1 MRSIAI
7 VSQKGGSGKST
18 LSVHLAVAALR
29 AGQKVAIIDTD
40 PQGSAAAWGGTRE
53 AEDPPVVAIAAGE
66 LTSALAEARSEAFDV
81 VIIDTAPRASA
92 SLANIVQAADFALI
106 PIRPSA
112 FDVATAEQTQRIA
125 IAAGTPF
132 AFVLNEC
139 PARAPEI
146 AESRTVLAQLGPVLD
161 VTIGERRIYGRA
173 LQTGLAV
180 QEFDP
185 TSDAAREISLAWSEI
200 ERRSDVNVV
209 AV

>member
-40 PQGSAAAWGGTRE
+40 PQGSAAAWGETRE
-53 AEDPPVVAIAAGE
+53 SEDPAVVAIAAGE
-66 LTSALAEARSEAFDV
+66 LVGALAEARSEGFDV

-112 FDVATAEQTQRIA
+112 FDVATAEQTQRITT
-125 IAAGTPF
+125 AAGTPF

-146 AESRTVLAQLGPVLD
+146 AESRAALEQLGPVLD
-161 VTIGERRIYGRA
+161 VTIGERRVYGRA
-173 LQTGLAV
+173 LQTGLSV

-185 TSDAAREISLAWSEI
+185 SSDAAREIERAWSEI
-200 ERRSDVNVV
+200 QRRANDFV